1 MEFFIFRNM
10 TIERFFSKYKAS
22 FSGYEDIS
30 FIEPDAE
37 RYIWFYLSPIKTENN
52 VISAEIRNYINLLKL
67 TISRIPSSKT
77 LIVFTLNDIYS
88 ITTITGNN
96 EIKEAIKYY
105 NSVLYELATV
115 HNNIKVFDFGNF
127 LSRYSSAELIDWKY
141 YFISQMALNPRLSN
155 PFQDWF
161 KEQIDSIEL
170 KRKKCLILDLDNT
183 LWGGILGEDGIEGI
197 QIGGD
202 YPGKA
207 YLMFQQQIEEL
218 GKQGII
224 LAVCSKNNIEDVKQA
239 WSLNNSIVLKEN
251 HFAALKINWINK
263 ADNIKELAQEL
274 NIGLDSMVFLDDNP
288 SERELIKTV
297 IPEVEVPDFPTQPYM
312 LPEFF
317 KSIAEKYFS
326 IYNLTSE
333 DLSKTRQY
341 KENALRNNVKST
353 FTDMNDYIRS
363 LEIELSIEEV
373 NNITIMRA
381 AQMTQKTNQFN
392 LTTQRY
398 TETDLSEML
407 NDGAKIYTLS
417 VKDKFGDSGIT
428 GLSICKIN
436 GETVYVD
443 SFLLS
448 CRILGKGIED
458 AFMNW
463 ILNKLKQLNIKI
475 INSKYISTVK
485 NIQVKDFYERF
496 GFEIISESESIKSY
510 SLNLGDKTI
519 NLSDNYKYIYK

>member
-30 FIEPDAE
+30 LIDPDAE
-37 RYIWFYLSPIKTENN
+37 RYIWFYLSPIKTNN
-52 VISAEIRNYINLLKL
+52 KVIAAEIRNYIDLLKL
-67 TISRIPSSKT
+67 TISRIPSGKT
-77 LIVFTLNDIYS
+77 LIVFTINNIYS
-88 ITTITGNN
+88 INTITGDSD
-96 EIKEAIKYY
+96 IKEAVKYY
-105 NSVLYELATV
+105 NSTLYELALE
-115 HNNIKVFDFGNF
+115 HNNIKVLDFENF
-127 LSRYSSAELIDWKY
+127 LSRYSSTELIDWKY

-161 KEQIDSIEL
+161 KEQINSIEL

-202 YPGKA
+202 YPGNA
-207 YLMFQQQIEEL
+207 FLMFQQQIEEL
-218 GKQGII
+218 GKQGVI
-224 LAVCSKNNIEDVKQA
+224 LAVCSKNNIEDVRQA
-239 WSLNNSIVLKEN
+239 WSLNDSIVLKEN
-251 HFAALKINWINK
+251 HFAALKINWVNK
-263 ADNIKELAQEL
+263 SDNIKSLAQEL

-297 IPEVEVPDFPTQPYM
+297 IPEVDVPDFPTQPYM

-333 DLSKTRQY
+333 DLSKTKQY
-341 KENALRNNVKST
+341 KENALRNSLKST

-363 LEIELSIEEV
+363 LEIELTIEEV
-373 NNITIMRA
+373 NNITIVRA

-398 TETDLSEML
+398 TDTDLSEML
-407 NDGAKIYTLS
+407 SEGAKIYTLS

-428 GLSICKIN
+428 GLCICKLK
-436 GETVYVD
+436 GETVDID

-463 ILNKLKQLNIKI
+463 ILKELKQLNFKTIH
-475 INSKYISTVK
+475 SKFISSAK
-485 NIQVKDFYERF
+485 NIQVKEFYERF
-496 GFEIISESESIKSY
+496 GFEIISESESVKLY
-510 SLNLGDKTI
+510 NLDLENKII
-519 NLSDNYKYIYK
+519 NLSDNYNYK

>member
-1 MEFFIFRNM
+1 
-10 TIERFFSKYKAS
+10 
-22 FSGYEDIS
+22 
-30 FIEPDAE
+30 
-37 RYIWFYLSPIKTENN
+37 
-52 VISAEIRNYINLLKL
+52 
-67 TISRIPSSKT
+67 
-77 LIVFTLNDIYS
+77 
-88 ITTITGNN
+88 
-96 EIKEAIKYY
+96 
-105 NSVLYELATV
+105 
-115 HNNIKVFDFGNF
+115 
-127 LSRYSSAELIDWKY
+127 
-141 YFISQMALNPRLSN
+141 
-155 PFQDWF
+155 
-161 KEQIDSIEL
+161 
-170 KRKKCLILDLDNT
+170 
-183 LWGGILGEDGIEGI
+183 
-197 QIGGD
+197 
-202 YPGKA
+202 
-207 YLMFQQQIEEL
+207 
-218 GKQGII
+218 
-224 LAVCSKNNIEDVKQA
+224 
-239 WSLNNSIVLKEN
+239 
-251 HFAALKINWINK
+251 
-263 ADNIKELAQEL
+263 
-274 NIGLDSMVFLDDNP
+274 MVFIDDNP

-341 KENALRNNVKST
+341 KENTLRNNVKST

>member
-1 MEFFIFRNM
+1 M
-10 TIERFFSKYKAS
+10 
-22 FSGYEDIS
+22 
-30 FIEPDAE
+30 
-37 RYIWFYLSPIKTENN
+37 
-52 VISAEIRNYINLLKL
+52 
-67 TISRIPSSKT
+67 
-77 LIVFTLNDIYS
+77 
-88 ITTITGNN
+88 
-96 EIKEAIKYY
+96 
-105 NSVLYELATV
+105 
-115 HNNIKVFDFGNF
+115 
-127 LSRYSSAELIDWKY
+127 
-141 YFISQMALNPRLSN
+141 
-155 PFQDWF
+155 
-161 KEQIDSIEL
+161 
-170 KRKKCLILDLDNT
+170 
-183 LWGGILGEDGIEGI
+183 
-197 QIGGD
+197 
-202 YPGKA
+202 
-207 YLMFQQQIEEL
+207 
-218 GKQGII
+218 
-224 LAVCSKNNIEDVKQA
+224 
-239 WSLNNSIVLKEN
+239 KEN
-251 HFAALKINWINK
+251 HFSALRINWVNK
-263 ADNIKELAQEL
+263 ADNIKSLAQEL
-274 NIGLDSMVFLDDNP
+274 NIGLDSMVFIDDNP

-341 KENALRNNVKST
+341 KENTLRNNVKST